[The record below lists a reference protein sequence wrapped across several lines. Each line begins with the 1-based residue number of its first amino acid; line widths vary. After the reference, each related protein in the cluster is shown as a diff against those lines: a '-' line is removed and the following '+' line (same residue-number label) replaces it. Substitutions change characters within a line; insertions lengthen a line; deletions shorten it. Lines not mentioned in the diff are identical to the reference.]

1 MAETRTETVRAR
13 DGHEFPAHVALPN
26 SRRGPGFVVIQ
37 EIFGVNDYIKDACA
51 RLARLGYVALAPDL
65 YSRIESGVAIDERE
79 PNSLQEAFGYMQK
92 LDFDNAAN
100 DAIDALQHL
109 RRLPEVMGE
118 RAGILGFC
126 LGGGIAYFVAARSD
140 PDVCVSYYG
149 SAVPAGLGEVGSVK
163 CPILFHF
170 GTADDYIS
178 AEQREAVKNAF
189 EGRSDAEFHLHEGA
203 NHAFDNWRSP
213 VFHHERAAKD
223 AWQQTVDFL
232 KRVFPTSL

>member
-13 DGHEFPAHVALPN
+13 DGHEFPAHIALP
-26 SRRGPGFVVIQ
+26 SAGRGPGLVVIQ
-37 EIFGVNDYIKDACA
+37 EIFGLNEYIKDACG
-51 RLARLGYVALAPDL
+51 RLAGLGYVALAPDL
-65 YSRIESGVAIDERE
+65 YSRIEPGVAIDERE
-79 PNSLQEAFGYMQK
+79 PDGLQDAFGYMQK
-92 LDFDNAAN
+92 LDFQKAVD
-100 DAIDALQHL
+100 DAIDSLQQL
-109 RRLPEVMGE
+109 KRLPEVDGG

-149 SAVPAGLGEVGSVK
+149 SAVPGGLGEAGAVK

-178 AEQREAVKNAF
+178 PDQREAVKNAF
-189 EGRSDAEFHLHEGA
+189 DGRPEVEFHLHEDA

-213 VFHHERAAKD
+213 VFHHERAAKE
-223 AWQQTVDFL
+223 AWGQTAGFL
-232 KRVFPTSL
+232 KRTFPA